1 MNWLFENRAQAVAA
15 TVEPLTAAEH
25 EERKDLKEKVRN
37 DSATPTEVAE
47 FETLKSRNNLRKAND
62 GAVAPKQKT
71 TAKNEEVYN
80 EDDSTDVGKGAAE
93 ADLAGPTNEAS
104 IVAAVDAVGSI
115 SIANKGEYPGDL
127 QCTCTLAN
135 TFPHRVKKCT
145 GAAKGAGYMAAS
157 VAAVGAL
164 TVASGTAEIFF
175 CVVLSHGEPS
185 NGSSERRT

>member
-25 EERKDLKEKVRN
+25 EERKDLKE
-37 DSATPTEVAE
+37 
-47 FETLKSRNNLRKAND
+47 KAND

-93 ADLAGPTNEAS
+93 ADLTGPTNEAS

-115 SIANKGEYPGDL
+115 SIAYKGEDPGDL

-175 CVVLSHGEPS
+175 CVVLSPW
-185 NGSSERRT
+185 RTLKR